1 MFRYERP
8 QKGRKRQFFQ
18 AGVELIGNAIYGDL
32 EVIQV
37 ANMILDKL
45 GIESNLE
52 INFLGDNESLK
63 AYNKYLD
70 DYLSRFSKLS
80 KPFGL
85 SLNPVV
91 EIEDKKGGGPM
102 SEAKLLIKSFQKN
115 SKIIALDERGA
126 VLSSPEFTK
135 YLSGWAADGVGYCHL
150 VIGGAD
156 GLDKSLLDKANLKIL
171 RKKTFD
177 HFYAIYRHWWS

>member
-1 MFRYERP
+1 M
-8 QKGRKRQFFQ
+8 KISISAIGRLRNSPEK
-18 AGVELIGNAIYGDL
+18 ELI
-32 EVIQV
+32 
-37 ANMILDKL
+37 
-45 GIESNLE
+45 
-52 INFLGDNESLK
+52 
-63 AYNKYLD
+63 D

-102 SEAKLLIKSFQKN
+102 SEAKLLMKSFQKN

-135 YLSGWAADGVGYCHL
+135 YLSDWAADGVGYCHL

-156 GLDKSLLDKANLKIL
+156 GLDKSLLDKANLKISFGKMVWPHML
-171 RKKTFD
+171 ARVML
-177 HFYAIYRHWWS
+177 AEQLYRSATILAGNPYHRE